1 MQIFYNY
8 QMMTLTIG
16 RSVVLVVLLG
26 VVVCCGVGEAAPWQR
41 GGSAAAVAAAT
52 TLAKARRQLLQVDSQ
67 PSSDQAEGNA
77 SAATDPEKAP
87 TPQAADVREEG
98 RTPSAATQSNV
109 ADNNTLF
116 ECRAPER
123 RYVSDEVRQKLPHKK
138 KPPLLLTLPGSGNTW
153 FRLLLEAG
161 TGFHTGSVYT
171 DTALVDIMPGE
182 NTCGADTIVIKSHLH
197 LKEFDPEIH
206 HKLFEATPDNFTEH
220 YPCRSVRPFE
230 TVIAVIRDPYHAAL
244 AETMRQLTKDHAKAL
259 THDDLRHM
267 PKDSYEP
274 KLVTQAEMWALY
286 MEEYAALLE
295 AGWVAGRDI
304 VLIRFEDM
312 TSEYM
317 KYDTLA
323 RLLNFV
329 LGDEVASPHGALT
342 QEALAC
348 VFKLSESEHVHRHH
362 GGAFVT
368 AEEVL
373 TPDVVCRMWDKIRHV
388 ALAMEYKPPFG
399 IHCQHD

>member
-1 MQIFYNY
+1 H
-8 QMMTLTIG
+8 IG
-16 RSVVLVVLLG
+16 RYS
-26 VVVCCGVGEAAPWQR
+26 
-41 GGSAAAVAAAT
+41 
-52 TLAKARRQLLQVDSQ
+52 
-67 PSSDQAEGNA
+67 
-77 SAATDPEKAP
+77 
-87 TPQAADVREEG
+87 
-98 RTPSAATQSNV
+98 
-109 ADNNTLF
+109 
-116 ECRAPER
+116 
-123 RYVSDEVRQKLPHKK
+123 
-138 KPPLLLTLPGSGNTW
+138 
-153 FRLLLEAG
+153 
-161 TGFHTGSVYT
+161 
-171 DTALVDIMPGE
+171 
-182 NTCGADTIVIKSHLH
+182 
-197 LKEFDPEIH
+197 PEIH
-206 HKLFEATPDNFTEH
+206 RQLFETPPDQFTGN
-220 YPCRSVRPFE
+220 YPCRSVRPFD

-244 AETMRQLTKDHAKAL
+244 AESVRQITGGHARGLEKSRLAK
-259 THDDLRHM
+259 M
-267 PKDSYEP
+267 PKDMLAN

-399 IHCQHD
+399 IHCK

>member
-1 MQIFYNY
+1 MDDLRYFPVKVDT
-8 QMMTLTIG
+8 MAVLSFLG
-16 RSVVLVVLLG
+16 AAVLLLLLVVM
-26 VVVCCGVGEAAPWQR
+26 
-41 GGSAAAVAAAT
+41 
-52 TLAKARRQLLQVDSQ
+52 
-67 PSSDQAEGNA
+67 EGTRTQ
-77 SAATDPEKAP
+77 SAATIEQAAALRRLLLWQETADPEKAP

-171 DTALVDIMPGE
+171 DMMLRTIMPGE
-182 NTCGADTIVIKSHLH
+182 LTCDASTIVIKSHLH
-197 LKEFDPEIH
+197 IGRYSPEIH
-206 HKLFEATPDNFTEH
+206 RQLFETPPDQFTGN
-220 YPCRSVRPFE
+220 YPCRSVRPFD

-244 AETMRQLTKDHAKAL
+244 AESVRQITGGHARGLEKSRLAK
-259 THDDLRHM
+259 M
-267 PKDSYEP
+267 PKDMLAN

-342 QEALAC
+342 KEALAC

-399 IHCQHD
+399 IHCKQGNHSDAAAA